1 VRALAQA
8 GLAHPDM
15 SAGNVM
21 LDGTGEAWVI
31 DLDRARR
38 VTRPG
43 PASHRMLARLARSIR
58 KVEARRATPLPT
70 EAWAALRGA

>member
-38 VTRPG
+38 VTRTR
-43 PASHRMLARLARSIR
+43 AAQAQ
-58 KVEARRATPLPT
+58 VAEALKENTFQTLI
-70 EAWAALRGA
+70 